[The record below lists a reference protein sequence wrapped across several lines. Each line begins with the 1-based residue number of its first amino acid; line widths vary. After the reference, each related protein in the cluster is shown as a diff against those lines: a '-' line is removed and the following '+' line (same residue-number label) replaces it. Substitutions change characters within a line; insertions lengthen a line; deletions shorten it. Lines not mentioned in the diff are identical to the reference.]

1 MGSAATKNTLALFV
15 GEQLKKEEEEVR
27 NNAEGVFS
35 ITPAEI
41 LKLYGQA
48 SARIIINFQVIKQHK
63 QERVVVVV
71 EGGGAFNCQH
81 IR

>member
-1 MGSAATKNTLALFV
+1 MGSAATKNTLARFV
-15 GEQLKKEEEEVR
+15 GEQLTKKKRVR

-48 SARIIINFQVIKQHK
+48 LPRIIINFQVIKQHK
-63 QERVVVVV
+63 QEGV
-71 EGGGAFNCQH
+71 GWWG
-81 IR
+81 I